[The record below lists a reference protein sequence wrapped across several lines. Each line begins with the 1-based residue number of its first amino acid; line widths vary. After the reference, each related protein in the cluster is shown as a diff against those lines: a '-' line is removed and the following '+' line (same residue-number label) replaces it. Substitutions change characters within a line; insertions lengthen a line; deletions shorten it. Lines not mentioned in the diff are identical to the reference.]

1 MKISNKIFRTSFLV
15 IAPLMFMVVLM
26 INSCGESILEPE
38 VFSETAPN
46 NLFNSLEGVESVLYG
61 AYALTAENAANFTAD
76 QITSEETMTDIG
88 FVTAGAIANWAV
100 NFQDFVLDGVG
111 SSLYNGLWN
120 FPYRAIRNANILLEN
135 IDESNISDSDK
146 ELIRSEAKFIRAISY
161 YKLYLRFGPV
171 PLRTSLDQELEL
183 PRAQEEEYLNF
194 VESEFLEAISGLPAR
209 GEEKAY
215 GRAHKEAAMAYLTKF
230 YLNTKQWQKSA
241 DIAKELIS
249 SGKFSLYP
257 SYFELFQPKNEV
269 NDEFIWARV
278 MKEDLGREASLSIMN
293 YAWPTSFKLHP
304 RTGLTFCNGCR
315 NFATMLRFRDDFWYS
330 FEEGDERT
338 SLILEEY
345 INNNDEFIDLRP
357 PNDNPRP
364 FKYWPDNDYVIG
376 PGYGNDVP
384 EIRYADILLSRA
396 ESLNEINGPNQESI
410 DLINQVRNRASL
422 MDISLSDF
430 GSTALL
436 RDHILKERGWEFWW
450 EGKRREDL
458 IRHGL
463 FIKKAQERGLPA
475 QEHHVRH
482 PIPQFALDANKN
494 LTQNAGY

>member
-1 MKISNKIFRTSFLV
+1 MKFSNRIYRGSLLIV
-15 IAPLMFMVVLM
+15 APIILMIALM

-38 VFSETAPN
+38 IFSETAPI
-46 NLFNSLEGVESVLYG
+46 NLFNSLEGVESILYG
-61 AYALTAENAANFTAD
+61 AYALTAENSGNFAAD
-76 QITSEETMTDIG
+76 QLTSDETMTDVG
-88 FVTAGAIANWAV
+88 FVTAGAIANWAL

-135 IDESNISDSDK
+135 IDEANISDSNR
-146 ELIRSEAKFIRAISY
+146 EIIRAEAKFIRAISY
-161 YKLYLRFGPV
+161 YKLYIRFGPV
-171 PLRTSLDQELEL
+171 PLRTGTGQELEL
-183 PRAQEEEYLNF
+183 PRAQEAEYLSF
-194 VESEFLEAISGLPAR
+194 LESEFIEAMNGLPTS
-209 GEEKAY
+209 GNEKAY
-215 GRAHKEAAMAYLTKF
+215 GRAHREAAMAYLTKF

-241 DIAKELIS
+241 DIAQELINTN
-249 SGKFSLYP
+249 KFSLYP
-257 SYFELFQPKNEV
+257 DYFELFQPRNEV

-304 RTGLTFCNGCR
+304 RTGLRFCNGCR
-315 NFATMLRFRDDFWYS
+315 NFATMLRFRDDFWNS

-345 INNNDEFIDLRP
+345 INTNDELIDLRP

-364 FKYWPDNDYVIG
+364 FKYWPDDDYVIG

-384 EIRYADILLSRA
+384 DIRYADILLSRA
-396 ESLNEINGPNQESI
+396 EALNEINGPNQESI
-410 DLINQVRNRASL
+410 DLINQVRNRAGL
-422 MDISLSDF
+422 MDITLAGF
-430 GSTALL
+430 GSAVLL
-436 RDHILKERGWEFWW
+436 REHILKERGWEFWW

-458 IRHGL
+458 IRHGE
-463 FIKKAQERGLPA
+463 FIKRAQERGLPA

-482 PIPQFALDANKN
+482 PIPQFALDANPN
-494 LTQNAGY
+494 LEQNPGY